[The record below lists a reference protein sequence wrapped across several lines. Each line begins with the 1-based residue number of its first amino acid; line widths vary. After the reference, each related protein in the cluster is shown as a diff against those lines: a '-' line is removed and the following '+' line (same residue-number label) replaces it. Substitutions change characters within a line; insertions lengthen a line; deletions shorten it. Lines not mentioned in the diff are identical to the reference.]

1 MDPTAHEYFGR
12 IAEEYDSLIRR
23 AVPRYEEIFQRL
35 LTYAPATAERVL
47 ELGCGTGV
55 LTARLVER
63 YPAATV
69 TAVDASAK
77 MLAVTEARLP
87 AGARFVAHEG
97 RFEDLAFAPGSF
109 DLVTS
114 SIALHHLEDM
124 EPYFRRIVDWLV
136 PGGTFLYA
144 DQMRGGTERNHHINW
159 SAMTDFWR
167 EPGHLDAEEIRSLED
182 HARDHDHYRPI
193 LDQARWLAAAGFVEV
208 DVVWRNWM
216 WGILSARTVGG

>member
-23 AVPRYEEIFQRL
+23 AVPRYAEMFERL
-35 LTYAPATAERVL
+35 LVYAPDRATRVL

-55 LTARLVER
+55 LTAGLVAR
-63 YPAATV
+63 YPEAQIS
-69 TAVDASAK
+69 AVDASAK
-77 MLAVTEARLP
+77 MLAVTASRLP
-87 AGARFVAHEG
+87 EGTRFTPVED
-97 RFEDLAFAPGSF
+97 RFENLDFPEASF

-124 EPYFRRIVDWLV
+124 EAYFRRVRAWLV
-136 PGGTFLYA
+136 PGGTLLYS
-144 DQMRGGTERNHHINW
+144 DQMRGGTERNHGINW
-159 SAMTDFWR
+159 NAMTDFWR
-167 EPGHLDAEEIRSLED
+167 EPGHLDAEEIRSLEE

-216 WGILSARTVGG
+216 WGILSARAPG